1 VVDALFY
8 TRDHLIGNLPPDPEL
23 KEALAQGRKI
33 ILVTGHRR
41 ESFGPDLDSICKGI
55 RRIATGFEDQVQ
67 IIYPVHLNPN
77 VQSGVH
83 PILSSV
89 PNIRLTKPLSYL
101 RFIEV
106 MLRSTLI
113 ITDSGGVQEE
123 AAALGIP
130 VLVTR
135 RTCERLEAV
144 DAGISQLVGPDPE
157 KIFEAAHELLT
168 NEATYRTRA
177 VPSVV
182 FGDGHAAEGIVRILL
197 KDPE

>member
-1 VVDALFY
+1 
-8 TRDHLIGNLPPDPEL
+8 
-23 KEALAQGRKI
+23 LA
-33 ILVTGHRR
+33 
-41 ESFGPDLDSICKGI
+41 SICEGI
-55 RRIATGFEDQVQ
+55 CRIANAFADQIE

-77 VQSGVH
+77 VQSEVI

-101 RFIEV
+101 RFVEI
-106 MLRSTLI
+106 MLRSKLI

-144 DAGISQLVGPDPE
+144 NAGISQLVGPDHE
-157 KIFEAAHELLT
+157 KIFKTAHELLT
-168 NEATYRTRA
+168 NESAYRKRA
-177 VPSVV
+177 VPTSV
-182 FGDGHAAEGIVRILL
+182 FGDGHAAERIVEILL
-197 KDPE
+197 RDRQ